1 MTRWVLPLLPI
12 LLQTTRALEEVSSPS
27 YLALSAQEKADRLW
41 SNCLDDSTSAPWF
54 SSLDQGV
61 KLITEPMC
69 PVFRTPGDELPDQG
83 DGTTRAKVIHT
94 VGAVGRVEWRDLGGH
109 NYSGVFKGAQHG
121 LVRLSLALEPDTEK
135 LNTAPGMGLKFLR
148 DGVDSANLVAMYSVD
163 GQESWNFFKND
174 FSNHIPELSFAL
186 KASLGLKFSSAT
198 RNIRQVGISDW
209 GKYGENGAETANPS
223 FPYRLRFHP
232 TGSISFPDKYARS
245 NTEDLVTVPSGS
257 VLYEVF
263 ALDAPEKLGGQ
274 EKRIADLVL
283 TSEMVTSKWGD
294 QHLFIRH
301 QDMAEDL
308 RLRPEWNKY
317 TPQYSIFLKDP
328 SRPSPC
334 DE

>member
-1 MTRWVLPLLPI
+1 MTPWILPLL
-12 LLQTTRALEEVSSPS
+12 LGVTCALDEVSSPA
-27 YLALSAQEKADRLW
+27 YLALSAKEKADRLW

-109 NYSGVFKGAQHG
+109 NYSGVFTGAQHG

-174 FSNHIPELSFAL
+174 FSNHIPDISFGK
-186 KASLGLKFSSAT
+186 KATLGVKFATAT

-209 GKYGENGAETANPS
+209 GKYGENGVETANPS

-232 TGSISFPDKYARS
+232 TGNISFPDTYVRPT
-245 NTEDLVTVPSGS
+245 TEDLVTIPSGS
-257 VLYEVF
+257 VLYQVF
-263 ALDAPEKLGGQ
+263 ALDAPEKLGGE

-283 TSEMVTSKWGD
+283 TSEVVTSKWGD

>member
-1 MTRWVLPLLPI
+1 MTHWILPLL
-12 LLQTTRALEEVSSPS
+12 LGATSALDEVSSPA
-27 YLALSAQEKADRLW
+27 YLSLSAAEKADRLW
-41 SNCLDDSTSAPWF
+41 SNCLDDSTSTPWF

-61 KLITEPMC
+61 KLIAEPMC
-69 PVFRTPGDELPDQG
+69 PVFRTPGDELPEQG

-94 VGAVGRVEWRDLGGH
+94 VGAVGRVEWKDLGGH
-109 NYSGVFKGAQHG
+109 NYSGVFNGAQHG
-121 LVRLSLALEPDTEK
+121 LVRLSLALEPDTEE

-163 GQESWNFFKND
+163 GQQSWNFFKND
-174 FSNHIPELSFAL
+174 FSNHIPKISFA
-186 KASLGLKFSSAT
+186 KTATLGLKFATAT

-209 GKYGENGAETANPS
+209 GKYGENGVETANPS

-232 TGSISFPDKYARS
+232 TGNISFSDTYTRPT
-245 NTEDLVTVPSGS
+245 TEDLVTIPAGS
-257 VLYEVF
+257 VLYQVF
-263 ALDAPEKLGGQ
+263 ALDAPEKLGGE

-283 TSEMVTSKWGD
+283 TSEVVTSKWGD

-308 RLRPEWNKY
+308 KLRPEWNKY

-334 DE
+334 DG

>member
-1 MTRWVLPLLPI
+1 MTGWILPLLP
-12 LLQTTRALEEVSSPS
+12 LLLGTTRALEEVSSPA
-27 YLALSAQEKADRLW
+27 YLSLSAKEKADRLW

-61 KLITEPMC
+61 KLISESMC

-94 VGAVGRVEWRDLGGH
+94 VGTVGRVEWRDLGGH
-109 NYSGVFKGAQHG
+109 NYSGIFKGAQHG

-174 FSNHIPELSFAL
+174 FSNHIPDISFGK
-186 KASLGLKFSSAT
+186 KATLGVKFATAT

-209 GKYGENGAETANPS
+209 GKYGENGAETQNPS

-232 TGSISFPDKYARS
+232 TGDISFPDTYVRP
-245 NTEDLVTVPSGS
+245 NTEDLVTIPSGS
-257 VLYEVF
+257 VLYQVF
-263 ALDAPEKLGGQ
+263 ALDAPEKLGGG

-283 TSEMVTSKWGD
+283 TSEVVTSKWGD

-317 TPQYSIFLKDP
+317 TPQMSIFLKDP
-328 SRPSPC
+328 NRPSPC